1 MSYLTEAFKQLNII
15 DEDLFPTDSEGLNKL
30 KDFMKSDI
38 DDEDLVVYDET
49 ANNEDEIKDSYNG
62 KVILRCN
69 VCKSYFFKEP
79 KSVIIDAEVG
89 LANVG
94 DECCYC
100 HNDMGYNI
108 VGVVAPYAA
117 DVSKEERAEV
127 THEEPTEVD
136 VEVNDAEVKP
146 EDVNESVKRVNESAV
161 TVGAVMDQL
170 NKCYGKCNIAF
181 KYDTGEEVT
190 DFHKVV
196 VNWANK
202 NHKRVIELRAATL
215 EAGDIDLNAIKTS
228 GGYDII
234 YIEDIDRISDD
245 LRHDTGELVRDMKG
259 HVVATAYNKSKV
271 DQSIAS
277 RFKWLGSVN
286 ESVKR
291 VNKSKP
297 IKSIKE
303 GLDTDD
309 CDDQKTIKVFN
320 KIYNKYKNKFNKF
333 GLEDD
338 FDIKVSDNSLLCSF
352 CPDSDKVNE
361 DNVDSLIDLMYDLID
376 DIDNT
381 SFTVHSLEINDNEYD
396 LDNYG
401 LEYFDEIDSDIL
413 DNLDDTIFINADT
426 SETSPKIQEFVD
438 VINDEMLGNGRYGPF
453 GPINDAEDFY
463 NQFQKSYKFVSGDDG
478 ENDTFF
484 ENHYSDIYDEWLNT
498 VDIDEYNEEHEDE
511 DLNESVKRLNEETNY
526 DKVMRVLNNM
536 KKGEPIREDLNLDDI
551 DFDNPGQAVGAGLIA
566 TDKLLH
572 NPEKADEFV
581 KHMESKYNLEGSEI
595 TYLEDFVATTLEG
608 DNFHTEAKKYYRGK
622 LPVRYAKDLTD
633 KDKKY
638 IDALFDKCKAE
649 SDLEDLLFKS
659 INNLSLEL
667 SESVKKID
675 EDLKDVS
682 ITTDDTKIQ
691 MTAEENG
698 KVTVTT
704 EPVKNEVNIEDAEV
718 VKPLS
723 AADKDV
729 IANNDGEDGEE
740 VLDDTAIDFD
750 EINDKDLDK
759 LGEKYFTKVYD
770 NVKSFKSTAC
780 KLNES
785 GIILEGKITFKSGK
799 EAKTA
804 FNFNEAYV
812 TKTGKVKLI
821 GENAQFA
828 KNKKAFTLTGS
839 LNNKKLVVES
849 FTYNYRTKDEKT
861 GKSTRLYGT
870 VSK

>member
-62 KVILRCN
+62 KVILRCS

-79 KSVIIDAEVG
+79 KSVIIDAEAG

-100 HNDMGYNI
+100 HNDMGYNV

-127 THEEPTEVD
+127 AHENNSEVYT
-136 VEVNDAEVKP
+136 A
-146 EDVNESVKRVNESAV
+146 NESVKR
-161 TVGAVMDQL
+161 
-170 NKCYGKCNIAF
+170 I
-181 KYDTGEEVT
+181 
-190 DFHKVV
+190 
-196 VNWANK
+196 
-202 NHKRVIELRAATL
+202 
-215 EAGDIDLNAIKTS
+215 
-228 GGYDII
+228 
-234 YIEDIDRISDD
+234 
-245 LRHDTGELVRDMKG
+245 
-259 HVVATAYNKSKV
+259 
-271 DQSIAS
+271 
-277 RFKWLGSVN
+277 
-286 ESVKR
+286 
-291 VNKSKP
+291 
-297 IKSIKE
+297 
-303 GLDTDD
+303 
-309 CDDQKTIKVFN
+309 
-320 KIYNKYKNKFNKF
+320 
-333 GLEDD
+333 
-338 FDIKVSDNSLLCSF
+338 
-352 CPDSDKVNE
+352 
-361 DNVDSLIDLMYDLID
+361 
-376 DIDNT
+376 
-381 SFTVHSLEINDNEYD
+381 
-396 LDNYG
+396 
-401 LEYFDEIDSDIL
+401 
-413 DNLDDTIFINADT
+413 
-426 SETSPKIQEFVD
+426 
-438 VINDEMLGNGRYGPF
+438 
-453 GPINDAEDFY
+453 
-463 NQFQKSYKFVSGDDG
+463 
-478 ENDTFF
+478 
-484 ENHYSDIYDEWLNT
+484 
-498 VDIDEYNEEHEDE
+498 
-511 DLNESVKRLNEETNY
+511 NEETNY

-536 KKGEPIREDLNLDDI
+536 RKEEPAQESLDDI
-551 DFDNPGQAVGAGLIA
+551 NNKDFN
-566 TDKLLH
+566 
-572 NPEKADEFV
+572 
-581 KHMESKYNLEGSEI
+581 
-595 TYLEDFVATTLEG
+595 
-608 DNFHTEAKKYYRGK
+608 
-622 LPVRYAKDLTD
+622 
-633 KDKKY
+633 
-638 IDALFDKCKAE
+638 
-649 SDLEDLLFKS
+649 
-659 INNLSLEL
+659 
-667 SESVKKID
+667 ESVKKVN

-704 EPVKNEVNIEDAEV
+704 EPVKNEMNIEDTEV
-718 VKPLS
+718 IKPLS

-785 GIILEGKITFKSGK
+785 GVILEGKITFKSGK

-849 FTYNYRTKDEKT
+849 FTYNYRAKDEKT

>member
-62 KVILRCN
+62 KVILRCS

-79 KSVIIDAEVG
+79 KSVIIDAEAG

-100 HNDMGYNI
+100 HNDMGYNV

-117 DVSKEERAEV
+117 DVSKEERAEDA
-127 THEEPTEVD
+127 HEEPTEVD
-136 VEVNDAEVKP
+136 VAVDDIDDKP
-146 EDVNESVKRVNESAV
+146 EDVNES
-161 TVGAVMDQL
+161 
-170 NKCYGKCNIAF
+170 
-181 KYDTGEEVT
+181 
-190 DFHKVV
+190 
-196 VNWANK
+196 
-202 NHKRVIELRAATL
+202 
-215 EAGDIDLNAIKTS
+215 IK
-228 GGYDII
+228 
-234 YIEDIDRISDD
+234 
-245 LRHDTGELVRDMKG
+245 K
-259 HVVATAYNKSKV
+259 
-271 DQSIAS
+271 
-277 RFKWLGSVN
+277 
-286 ESVKR
+286 
-291 VNKSKP
+291 
-297 IKSIKE
+297 
-303 GLDTDD
+303 
-309 CDDQKTIKVFN
+309 
-320 KIYNKYKNKFNKF
+320 
-333 GLEDD
+333 
-338 FDIKVSDNSLLCSF
+338 
-352 CPDSDKVNE
+352 
-361 DNVDSLIDLMYDLID
+361 
-376 DIDNT
+376 
-381 SFTVHSLEINDNEYD
+381 
-396 LDNYG
+396 
-401 LEYFDEIDSDIL
+401 
-413 DNLDDTIFINADT
+413 
-426 SETSPKIQEFVD
+426 
-438 VINDEMLGNGRYGPF
+438 
-453 GPINDAEDFY
+453 
-463 NQFQKSYKFVSGDDG
+463 
-478 ENDTFF
+478 
-484 ENHYSDIYDEWLNT
+484 
-498 VDIDEYNEEHEDE
+498 
-511 DLNESVKRLNEETNY
+511 LNEETNY

-536 KKGEPIREDLNLDDI
+536 RKEEPTQESLDDI
-551 DFDNPGQAVGAGLIA
+551 NNKDFN
-566 TDKLLH
+566 
-572 NPEKADEFV
+572 
-581 KHMESKYNLEGSEI
+581 ES
-595 TYLEDFVATTLEG
+595 
-608 DNFHTEAKKYYRGK
+608 AKK
-622 LPVRYAKDLTD
+622 V
-633 KDKKY
+633 
-638 IDALFDKCKAE
+638 
-649 SDLEDLLFKS
+649 
-659 INNLSLEL
+659 N
-667 SESVKKID
+667 

-704 EPVKNEVNIEDAEV
+704 EPVKNEMDIEDTEV
-718 VKPLS
+718 IKPLS
-723 AADKDV
+723 AADKDI

-785 GIILEGKITFKSGK
+785 GVILEGKITFKSGK

>member
-69 VCKSYFFKEP
+69 VCKSHFFKEP
-79 KSVIIDAEVG
+79 KSVIIDAEAG

-100 HNDMGYNI
+100 HNDMGYNV
-108 VGVVAPYAA
+108 VGVVAPYSA

-127 THEEPTEVD
+127 AHENNSEVNTVNESTNRSFNFSCDIPENLVKHLNKHTVYVED
-136 VEVNDAEVKP
+136 VEDKIKSFEIPGIGRLGDNCDNVKIGLGIKLSGLTK
-146 EDVNESVKRVNESAV
+146 EAYDWADEELYNELEIYADDLDYAVNESVKR
-161 TVGAVMDQL
+161 
-170 NKCYGKCNIAF
+170 I
-181 KYDTGEEVT
+181 
-190 DFHKVV
+190 
-196 VNWANK
+196 
-202 NHKRVIELRAATL
+202 
-215 EAGDIDLNAIKTS
+215 
-228 GGYDII
+228 
-234 YIEDIDRISDD
+234 
-245 LRHDTGELVRDMKG
+245 
-259 HVVATAYNKSKV
+259 
-271 DQSIAS
+271 
-277 RFKWLGSVN
+277 
-286 ESVKR
+286 
-291 VNKSKP
+291 
-297 IKSIKE
+297 
-303 GLDTDD
+303 
-309 CDDQKTIKVFN
+309 
-320 KIYNKYKNKFNKF
+320 
-333 GLEDD
+333 
-338 FDIKVSDNSLLCSF
+338 
-352 CPDSDKVNE
+352 
-361 DNVDSLIDLMYDLID
+361 
-376 DIDNT
+376 
-381 SFTVHSLEINDNEYD
+381 
-396 LDNYG
+396 
-401 LEYFDEIDSDIL
+401 
-413 DNLDDTIFINADT
+413 
-426 SETSPKIQEFVD
+426 
-438 VINDEMLGNGRYGPF
+438 
-453 GPINDAEDFY
+453 
-463 NQFQKSYKFVSGDDG
+463 
-478 ENDTFF
+478 
-484 ENHYSDIYDEWLNT
+484 
-498 VDIDEYNEEHEDE
+498 
-511 DLNESVKRLNEETNY
+511 NEETNY

-536 KKGEPIREDLNLDDI
+536 RKEEPTQESLDDI
-551 DFDNPGQAVGAGLIA
+551 NNKDFN
-566 TDKLLH
+566 
-572 NPEKADEFV
+572 
-581 KHMESKYNLEGSEI
+581 ES
-595 TYLEDFVATTLEG
+595 
-608 DNFHTEAKKYYRGK
+608 AKK
-622 LPVRYAKDLTD
+622 V
-633 KDKKY
+633 
-638 IDALFDKCKAE
+638 
-649 SDLEDLLFKS
+649 
-659 INNLSLEL
+659 N
-667 SESVKKID
+667 

-704 EPVKNEVNIEDAEV
+704 EPVKNEMNIEDTEV
-718 VKPLS
+718 IKPLS
-723 AADKDV
+723 AADKDI
-729 IANNDGEDGEE
+729 IANNDDEDGEE
-740 VLDDTAIDFD
+740 VLDDEAIDFD

-785 GIILEGKITFKSGK
+785 GVILEGKITFKSGK

>member
-79 KSVIIDAEVG
+79 KSVIIDAEAG

-100 HNDMGYNI
+100 HNDMGYNV

-127 THEEPTEVD
+127 AHEEPTEVD
-136 VEVNDAEVKP
+136 VEVDDAEVKP
-146 EDVNESVKRVNESAV
+146 EDVNESVKRVNE
-161 TVGAVMDQL
+161 
-170 NKCYGKCNIAF
+170 
-181 KYDTGEEVT
+181 
-190 DFHKVV
+190 
-196 VNWANK
+196 
-202 NHKRVIELRAATL
+202 
-215 EAGDIDLNAIKTS
+215 
-228 GGYDII
+228 
-234 YIEDIDRISDD
+234 
-245 LRHDTGELVRDMKG
+245 
-259 HVVATAYNKSKV
+259 
-271 DQSIAS
+271 
-277 RFKWLGSVN
+277 
-286 ESVKR
+286 
-291 VNKSKP
+291 
-297 IKSIKE
+297 
-303 GLDTDD
+303 
-309 CDDQKTIKVFN
+309 
-320 KIYNKYKNKFNKF
+320 
-333 GLEDD
+333 
-338 FDIKVSDNSLLCSF
+338 
-352 CPDSDKVNE
+352 
-361 DNVDSLIDLMYDLID
+361 
-376 DIDNT
+376 
-381 SFTVHSLEINDNEYD
+381 
-396 LDNYG
+396 
-401 LEYFDEIDSDIL
+401 
-413 DNLDDTIFINADT
+413 
-426 SETSPKIQEFVD
+426 
-438 VINDEMLGNGRYGPF
+438 
-453 GPINDAEDFY
+453 
-463 NQFQKSYKFVSGDDG
+463 
-478 ENDTFF
+478 
-484 ENHYSDIYDEWLNT
+484 
-498 VDIDEYNEEHEDE
+498 
-511 DLNESVKRLNEETNY
+511 ETNY
-526 DKVMRVLNNM
+526 DKVMRVLDNM
-536 KKGEPIREDLNLDDI
+536 KKEEPMREDLYFTDEAEIRKQLDKYS
-551 DFDNPGQAVGAGLIA
+551 GQYLTITFKGSEDWKHIS
-566 TDKLLH
+566 DLL
-572 NPEKADEFV
+572 DESINSDEEEDE
-581 KHMESKYNLEGSEI
+581 ESALDELESTYKREYDLLKSLEVDEISEI
-595 TYLEDFVATTLEG
+595 TSYTSYVVVTIKVKKDDLQH
-608 DNFHTEAKKYYRGK
+608 NFSDHYS
-622 LPVRYAKDLTD
+622 DLMNMSSID
-633 KDKKY
+633 KDTIK
-638 IDALFDKCKAE
+638 I
-649 SDLEDLLFKS
+649 
-659 INNLSLEL
+659 LEL
-667 SESVKKID
+667 RKSVKKVN

-691 MTAEENG
+691 MTSEENG

-704 EPVKNEVNIEDAEV
+704 EPVKDEVNTEDVEV

-750 EINDKDLDK
+750 EINDEDLDK

-780 KLNES
+780 KLDES
-785 GIILEGKITFKSGK
+785 GVILEGKITFKSGK

-839 LNNKKLVVES
+839 LNDKKLVVES

>member
-69 VCKSYFFKEP
+69 VCKSHFFKEP
-79 KSVIIDAEVG
+79 KSVIIDAEAG

-100 HNDMGYNI
+100 HNDMGYNV
-108 VGVVAPYAA
+108 VGVVAPYAT

-127 THEEPTEVD
+127 AHENNSEADT
-136 VEVNDAEVKP
+136 
-146 EDVNESVKRVNESAV
+146 VNESVKRSFNFSCDIPENLVKHLNKHTVYVEDVEDKIKSFEIPGVGRLGDNCDDVKIGLGIKLSGLTKEAYDWADEELYKELEIYADDLDYAVNESIKRINESDI

-170 NKCYGKCNIAF
+170 NKCYGECNIAF
-181 KYDTGEEVT
+181 KYDSGEEAE

-196 VNWANK
+196 MDWANK
-202 NHKRVIELRAATL
+202 NRKRFIELRATTL
-215 EAGDIDLNAIKTS
+215 EAGDIDLDAVKTN
-228 GGYDII
+228 GGYGII

-245 LRHDTGELVRDMKG
+245 VRHDIGELVRDMKG
-259 HVVATAYNKSKV
+259 HVVATAYNRSKV
-271 DQSIAS
+271 DQAIAS
-277 RFKWLGSVN
+277 RFRWLGSVN
-286 ESVKR
+286 ESV
-291 VNKSKP
+291 
-297 IKSIKE
+297 
-303 GLDTDD
+303 
-309 CDDQKTIKVFN
+309 
-320 KIYNKYKNKFNKF
+320 
-333 GLEDD
+333 
-338 FDIKVSDNSLLCSF
+338 
-352 CPDSDKVNE
+352 
-361 DNVDSLIDLMYDLID
+361 
-376 DIDNT
+376 
-381 SFTVHSLEINDNEYD
+381 
-396 LDNYG
+396 
-401 LEYFDEIDSDIL
+401 
-413 DNLDDTIFINADT
+413 NA
-426 SETSPKIQEFVD
+426 I
-438 VINDEMLGNGRYGPF
+438 
-453 GPINDAEDFY
+453 
-463 NQFQKSYKFVSGDDG
+463 
-478 ENDTFF
+478 
-484 ENHYSDIYDEWLNT
+484 
-498 VDIDEYNEEHEDE
+498 
-511 DLNESVKRLNEETNY
+511 NEETNY

-536 KKGEPIREDLNLDDI
+536 KKEEPIRESLDDI
-551 DFDNPGQAVGAGLIA
+551 NK
-566 TDKLLH
+566 KLDRSYGRVNLGFVYSL
-572 NPEKADEFV
+572 NYPLAFEKAVIEWAKAKSLYVYKTNGYAISEDIVPKIDSATGKRIEPDIGKRFNNADILFIDNYNTISKEAMPYVLDYMNERQGHVIVTVPEF
-581 KHMESKYNLEGSEI
+581 KMSSLDAAAKGRLIWLY
-595 TYLEDFVATTLEG
+595 
-608 DNFHTEAKKYYRGK
+608 DN
-622 LPVRYAKDLTD
+622 DL
-633 KDKKY
+633 
-638 IDALFDKCKAE
+638 
-649 SDLEDLLFKS
+649 
-659 INNLSLEL
+659 N
-667 SESVKKID
+667 ESVNKVN

-691 MTAEENG
+691 MTSEENG

-723 AADKDV
+723 AADKDI

-740 VLDDTAIDFD
+740 VLDDEAIDFD

-785 GIILEGKITFKSGK
+785 GVILEGKITFKSGK

>member
-38 DDEDLVVYDET
+38 DDADLVVYDET

-69 VCKSYFFKEP
+69 VCKSHFFKEP
-79 KSVIIDAEVG
+79 KSVIIDAEAG

-100 HNDMGYNI
+100 HNDMGYNV

-127 THEEPTEVD
+127 AHENNSEADT
-136 VEVNDAEVKP
+136 
-146 EDVNESVKRVNESAV
+146 VNESVKRSFNFSCDIPENLVKHLNKHTVYVEDVEDKIKSFEIPGVGRLGDNCDDVKIGLGIKLSGLTKEAYDWADEELYKELEIYADDLDYAVNESIKRINESDI
-161 TVGAVMDQL
+161 TVGKVTDQL
-170 NKCYGKCNIAF
+170 NRCYGKCNIAF
-181 KYDTGEEVT
+181 KYDSGEEAE

-196 VNWANK
+196 MDWANK
-202 NHKRVIELRAATL
+202 NRKRFIELRATTL
-215 EAGDIDLNAIKTS
+215 EAGDIDLDAVKTN
-228 GGYDII
+228 GGYGII

-245 LRHDTGELVRDMKG
+245 VRHDISELVRGMKG
-259 HVVATAYNKSKV
+259 HVVATAYNRSKV
-271 DQSIAS
+271 DQAIAS
-277 RFKWLGSVN
+277 RFRWLGSVN
-286 ESVKR
+286 ESV
-291 VNKSKP
+291 
-297 IKSIKE
+297 
-303 GLDTDD
+303 
-309 CDDQKTIKVFN
+309 
-320 KIYNKYKNKFNKF
+320 
-333 GLEDD
+333 
-338 FDIKVSDNSLLCSF
+338 
-352 CPDSDKVNE
+352 
-361 DNVDSLIDLMYDLID
+361 
-376 DIDNT
+376 
-381 SFTVHSLEINDNEYD
+381 
-396 LDNYG
+396 
-401 LEYFDEIDSDIL
+401 
-413 DNLDDTIFINADT
+413 NA
-426 SETSPKIQEFVD
+426 I
-438 VINDEMLGNGRYGPF
+438 
-453 GPINDAEDFY
+453 
-463 NQFQKSYKFVSGDDG
+463 
-478 ENDTFF
+478 
-484 ENHYSDIYDEWLNT
+484 
-498 VDIDEYNEEHEDE
+498 
-511 DLNESVKRLNEETNY
+511 NEETNY

-536 KKGEPIREDLNLDDI
+536 KKEEPIRESLDDI
-551 DFDNPGQAVGAGLIA
+551 NK
-566 TDKLLH
+566 KLDRSYGRVNLGFVYSL
-572 NPEKADEFV
+572 NYPLAFEKAVIEWAKAKSLYVYKTNGYVISEDIVPKIDSATGKRIEPDIGKRFNNADILFIDNYNTISKEAMPYVLDYMNERQGHVIVTVPEF
-581 KHMESKYNLEGSEI
+581 KMSSLDAAAKGRLIWLY
-595 TYLEDFVATTLEG
+595 
-608 DNFHTEAKKYYRGK
+608 DN
-622 LPVRYAKDLTD
+622 DL
-633 KDKKY
+633 
-638 IDALFDKCKAE
+638 
-649 SDLEDLLFKS
+649 
-659 INNLSLEL
+659 N
-667 SESVKKID
+667 ESVNKVN

-691 MTAEENG
+691 MTSEENG

-723 AADKDV
+723 AADKDI

-740 VLDDTAIDFD
+740 VLDDEAIDFD

-785 GIILEGKITFKSGK
+785 GVILEGKITFKSGK

>member
-62 KVILRCN
+62 KVILRCS

-79 KSVIIDAEVG
+79 KSVIIDAEAG

-100 HNDMGYNI
+100 HNDMGYNV

-127 THEEPTEVD
+127 AHENNSEVYT
-136 VEVNDAEVKP
+136 A
-146 EDVNESVKRVNESAV
+146 NESVKR
-161 TVGAVMDQL
+161 
-170 NKCYGKCNIAF
+170 I
-181 KYDTGEEVT
+181 
-190 DFHKVV
+190 
-196 VNWANK
+196 
-202 NHKRVIELRAATL
+202 
-215 EAGDIDLNAIKTS
+215 
-228 GGYDII
+228 
-234 YIEDIDRISDD
+234 
-245 LRHDTGELVRDMKG
+245 
-259 HVVATAYNKSKV
+259 
-271 DQSIAS
+271 
-277 RFKWLGSVN
+277 
-286 ESVKR
+286 
-291 VNKSKP
+291 
-297 IKSIKE
+297 
-303 GLDTDD
+303 
-309 CDDQKTIKVFN
+309 
-320 KIYNKYKNKFNKF
+320 
-333 GLEDD
+333 
-338 FDIKVSDNSLLCSF
+338 
-352 CPDSDKVNE
+352 
-361 DNVDSLIDLMYDLID
+361 
-376 DIDNT
+376 
-381 SFTVHSLEINDNEYD
+381 
-396 LDNYG
+396 
-401 LEYFDEIDSDIL
+401 
-413 DNLDDTIFINADT
+413 
-426 SETSPKIQEFVD
+426 
-438 VINDEMLGNGRYGPF
+438 
-453 GPINDAEDFY
+453 
-463 NQFQKSYKFVSGDDG
+463 
-478 ENDTFF
+478 
-484 ENHYSDIYDEWLNT
+484 
-498 VDIDEYNEEHEDE
+498 
-511 DLNESVKRLNEETNY
+511 NEETNY

-536 KKGEPIREDLNLDDI
+536 RKEEPAQESLDDI
-551 DFDNPGQAVGAGLIA
+551 NNKDFN
-566 TDKLLH
+566 
-572 NPEKADEFV
+572 
-581 KHMESKYNLEGSEI
+581 
-595 TYLEDFVATTLEG
+595 
-608 DNFHTEAKKYYRGK
+608 
-622 LPVRYAKDLTD
+622 
-633 KDKKY
+633 
-638 IDALFDKCKAE
+638 
-649 SDLEDLLFKS
+649 
-659 INNLSLEL
+659 
-667 SESVKKID
+667 ESVKKVN

-704 EPVKNEVNIEDAEV
+704 EPVKNEMNIEDTEV
-718 VKPLS
+718 IKPLS
-723 AADKDV
+723 AADKDI

-740 VLDDTAIDFD
+740 ALDDTAIDFD

-785 GIILEGKITFKSGK
+785 GVILEGKITFKSGK

-849 FTYNYRTKDEKT
+849 FTYNYRAKDEKT

>member
-69 VCKSYFFKEP
+69 VCKSHFFKEP
-79 KSVIIDAEVG
+79 KSVIIDAEAG

-100 HNDMGYNI
+100 HNDMGYNV

-127 THEEPTEVD
+127 AHENNSEADT
-136 VEVNDAEVKP
+136 
-146 EDVNESVKRVNESAV
+146 VNESVKRSFNFSCDIPENLVKHLNKHTVYVEDVEDKIKSFEIPGVGRLGDNCDDVKIGLGIKLSGLTKEAYDWADEELYKELEIYADDLDYAVNESIKRINESDI
-161 TVGAVMDQL
+161 TVGKVTDQL
-170 NKCYGKCNIAF
+170 NRCYGKCNIAF
-181 KYDTGEEVT
+181 KYDSGEEAE

-196 VNWANK
+196 MDWANK
-202 NHKRVIELRAATL
+202 NRKRFIELRATTL
-215 EAGDIDLNAIKTS
+215 EAGDIDLDAVKTN
-228 GGYDII
+228 GGYGII

-245 LRHDTGELVRDMKG
+245 VRHDISELVRGMKG
-259 HVVATAYNKSKV
+259 HVVATAYNRSKV
-271 DQSIAS
+271 DQAIAS
-277 RFKWLGSVN
+277 RFRWLGSVN
-286 ESVKR
+286 ESV
-291 VNKSKP
+291 
-297 IKSIKE
+297 
-303 GLDTDD
+303 
-309 CDDQKTIKVFN
+309 
-320 KIYNKYKNKFNKF
+320 
-333 GLEDD
+333 
-338 FDIKVSDNSLLCSF
+338 
-352 CPDSDKVNE
+352 
-361 DNVDSLIDLMYDLID
+361 
-376 DIDNT
+376 
-381 SFTVHSLEINDNEYD
+381 
-396 LDNYG
+396 
-401 LEYFDEIDSDIL
+401 
-413 DNLDDTIFINADT
+413 NA
-426 SETSPKIQEFVD
+426 I
-438 VINDEMLGNGRYGPF
+438 
-453 GPINDAEDFY
+453 
-463 NQFQKSYKFVSGDDG
+463 
-478 ENDTFF
+478 
-484 ENHYSDIYDEWLNT
+484 
-498 VDIDEYNEEHEDE
+498 
-511 DLNESVKRLNEETNY
+511 NEETNY

-536 KKGEPIREDLNLDDI
+536 KKEEPIRESLDDI
-551 DFDNPGQAVGAGLIA
+551 NK
-566 TDKLLH
+566 KLDRSYGRVNLGFVYSL
-572 NPEKADEFV
+572 NYPLAFEKAVIEWAKAKSLYVYKTNGYVISEDIVPKIDSATGKRIEPDIGKRFNNADILFIDNYNTISKEAMPYVLDYMNERQGHVIVTVPEF
-581 KHMESKYNLEGSEI
+581 KMSSLDAAAKGRLIWLY
-595 TYLEDFVATTLEG
+595 
-608 DNFHTEAKKYYRGK
+608 DN
-622 LPVRYAKDLTD
+622 DL
-633 KDKKY
+633 
-638 IDALFDKCKAE
+638 
-649 SDLEDLLFKS
+649 
-659 INNLSLEL
+659 N
-667 SESVKKID
+667 ESVNKVN

-691 MTAEENG
+691 MTSEENG

-723 AADKDV
+723 AADKDI

-740 VLDDTAIDFD
+740 VLDDEAIDFD

-785 GIILEGKITFKSGK
+785 GVILEGKITFKSGK

>member
-69 VCKSYFFKEP
+69 VCKSHFFKEP
-79 KSVIIDAEVG
+79 KSVIIDAEAG

-100 HNDMGYNI
+100 HNDMGYNV

-117 DVSKEERAEV
+117 DVSKEERAEDA
-127 THEEPTEVD
+127 HENNSEVD
-136 VEVNDAEVKP
+136 E
-146 EDVNESVKRVNESAV
+146 VNESVKRINESDI

-170 NKCYGKCNIAF
+170 NKCYGECNIAF
-181 KYDTGEEVT
+181 KYDSGEEAE

-196 VNWANK
+196 MDWANK
-202 NHKRVIELRAATL
+202 NRKRFIELRAATL
-215 EAGDIDLNAIKTS
+215 EAGDIDLDDVETN
-228 GGYDII
+228 GGYGII
-234 YIEDIDRISDD
+234 FIEDIDRISDD
-245 LRHDTGELVRDMKG
+245 VRHDIGELVRDMKG

-271 DQSIAS
+271 DQAIAS
-277 RFKWLGSVN
+277 RFVWLGSVN

-291 VNKSKP
+291 
-297 IKSIKE
+297 I
-303 GLDTDD
+303 
-309 CDDQKTIKVFN
+309 
-320 KIYNKYKNKFNKF
+320 
-333 GLEDD
+333 
-338 FDIKVSDNSLLCSF
+338 
-352 CPDSDKVNE
+352 
-361 DNVDSLIDLMYDLID
+361 
-376 DIDNT
+376 
-381 SFTVHSLEINDNEYD
+381 
-396 LDNYG
+396 
-401 LEYFDEIDSDIL
+401 
-413 DNLDDTIFINADT
+413 
-426 SETSPKIQEFVD
+426 
-438 VINDEMLGNGRYGPF
+438 
-453 GPINDAEDFY
+453 
-463 NQFQKSYKFVSGDDG
+463 
-478 ENDTFF
+478 
-484 ENHYSDIYDEWLNT
+484 
-498 VDIDEYNEEHEDE
+498 
-511 DLNESVKRLNEETNY
+511 NEETNY

-536 KKGEPIREDLNLDDI
+536 RKEEPTQESLDDI
-551 DFDNPGQAVGAGLIA
+551 NNKDFN
-566 TDKLLH
+566 
-572 NPEKADEFV
+572 
-581 KHMESKYNLEGSEI
+581 ES
-595 TYLEDFVATTLEG
+595 
-608 DNFHTEAKKYYRGK
+608 AKK
-622 LPVRYAKDLTD
+622 V
-633 KDKKY
+633 
-638 IDALFDKCKAE
+638 
-649 SDLEDLLFKS
+649 
-659 INNLSLEL
+659 N
-667 SESVKKID
+667 

-704 EPVKNEVNIEDAEV
+704 EPVKNEMNIEDTEV
-718 VKPLS
+718 IKPLS
-723 AADKDV
+723 AADKDI

-740 VLDDTAIDFD
+740 VLDDEAIDFD
-750 EINDKDLDK
+750 EINDEDLDK

-785 GIILEGKITFKSGK
+785 GVILEGKITFKSGK

>member
-62 KVILRCN
+62 KVILRCS

-79 KSVIIDAEVG
+79 KSVIIDAEAG

-100 HNDMGYNI
+100 HNDMGYNV

-127 THEEPTEVD
+127 AHEEPAEVTT
-136 VEVNDAEVKP
+136 EVNDADIKP
-146 EDVNESVKRVNESAV
+146 EDVNESVKR
-161 TVGAVMDQL
+161 
-170 NKCYGKCNIAF
+170 I
-181 KYDTGEEVT
+181 
-190 DFHKVV
+190 
-196 VNWANK
+196 
-202 NHKRVIELRAATL
+202 
-215 EAGDIDLNAIKTS
+215 
-228 GGYDII
+228 
-234 YIEDIDRISDD
+234 
-245 LRHDTGELVRDMKG
+245 
-259 HVVATAYNKSKV
+259 
-271 DQSIAS
+271 
-277 RFKWLGSVN
+277 
-286 ESVKR
+286 
-291 VNKSKP
+291 
-297 IKSIKE
+297 
-303 GLDTDD
+303 
-309 CDDQKTIKVFN
+309 
-320 KIYNKYKNKFNKF
+320 
-333 GLEDD
+333 
-338 FDIKVSDNSLLCSF
+338 
-352 CPDSDKVNE
+352 
-361 DNVDSLIDLMYDLID
+361 
-376 DIDNT
+376 
-381 SFTVHSLEINDNEYD
+381 
-396 LDNYG
+396 
-401 LEYFDEIDSDIL
+401 
-413 DNLDDTIFINADT
+413 
-426 SETSPKIQEFVD
+426 
-438 VINDEMLGNGRYGPF
+438 
-453 GPINDAEDFY
+453 
-463 NQFQKSYKFVSGDDG
+463 
-478 ENDTFF
+478 
-484 ENHYSDIYDEWLNT
+484 
-498 VDIDEYNEEHEDE
+498 
-511 DLNESVKRLNEETNY
+511 NEETNY

-536 KKGEPIREDLNLDDI
+536 KKEEPIRESLDDI
-551 DFDNPGQAVGAGLIA
+551 NKKLDRSYGRFNLGFVYSLKNPLAF
-566 TDKLLH
+566 
-572 NPEKADEFV
+572 EKAVIEWAKAKSLYVFRTNGYVVSEDIVPKIDSATGKRIEPDIGKWFNNADILFIDNYNTI
-581 KHMESKYNLEGSEI
+581 SKEAMPYVLDYMNERQGHVIVTVPEGKISSLDAAAKGRL
-595 TYLEDFVATTLEG
+595 TWLY
-608 DNFHTEAKKYYRGK
+608 DN
-622 LPVRYAKDLTD
+622 D
-633 KDKKY
+633 
-638 IDALFDKCKAE
+638 
-649 SDLEDLLFKS
+649 
-659 INNLSLEL
+659 L
-667 SESVKKID
+667 SESVNKVN

-698 KVTVTT
+698 KVTVIT
-704 EPVKNEVNIEDAEV
+704 EPVKDEVNTEEAEV

-729 IANNDGEDGEE
+729 IADNDGEDGEE

-750 EINDKDLDK
+750 EINDEDLDK

-780 KLNES
+780 KLDES
-785 GIILEGKITFKSGK
+785 GVTLEGKITFKSGK

-839 LNNKKLVVES
+839 LDNKKLVVES